1 MSSRDKRIVEMRF
14 DNAAFEKGA
23 AQSMST
29 LQKLKESLDFTKPV
43 KSMQNSFTTI
53 TAEITGLGNTVTS
66 FGEQFKTV
74 FLGTLAGQT
83 AYKGIVA
90 GFNFVKK
97 GYDATIGQIISGGKA
112 RAQNIE
118 SAKFQLGGLGINWD
132 DIYEDLD
139 YAVAGTAY
147 GLDAAAKVGSQFVAS
162 GVQLGDD
169 MKAALRGI
177 SGVAA
182 MTNSSY
188 EEIGHIFTTVAGQ
201 GKLMTMQLNQL
212 AGRGLNVAGTLAE
225 AFGTT
230 EAAVR
235 EMVSKGQVDFKTFAE
250 AMNDAFGEHATK
262 ANDTFSGSLS
272 NMKAALSRIGALF
285 ATPAYDNLR
294 IVINAVTPVINAF
307 KKAITPVADEVTRLM
322 EVGANLAKTLLENF
336 DTSVFNKIMG
346 PVSGLIEMITN
357 SVSSLSD
364 TLTSGTVTK
373 AADALKKFT
382 DAEKQAARD
391 IWVWGKYGDGEVR
404 KKRLKEAGLEYAN
417 VQEYLEKYVMTCNE
431 AAYEEALAAD
441 NAEELAKT
449 TTEAGKIIRNA
460 KWYSIFRGLGFNED
474 TTRSIVNVI
483 ETIRNAG
490 IVVKNTAESIANV
503 VVAAI
508 SGILGYSGYEELTD
522 NIEDISLKMAALSEK
537 FKITKDKAMP
547 ITKVF
552 YKITEVVV
560 KTATAIAKFINTLT
574 VAKSDFESVVEL
586 GSAASVNTTGG
597 FGTFIK
603 TLGTVAGWFKDLV
616 KWAKEF
622 GSSAKDLDGV
632 KRLAESVK
640 PLGEMFAKLFGAFK
654 VGNDEMEIASAEV
667 GDLSSGFDTMT
678 TILSK
683 AIDWVSNHL
692 AALIEKIPEW
702 AETIKGFFQTIF
714 DGTSLEDKS
723 VIDVI
728 KEVFDSIK
736 GFFSKDKE
744 KNRKQASDWSEN
756 VFSGLID
763 GAKNAIAKL
772 DWKKLEKFSLFT
784 GILVTLFQLNKAVKT
799 VTGTL
804 KSIKDIPTTLIKT
817 FSTVGDFFK
826 SLQKLSSATAIA
838 TVALS
843 VAALVMALTFLAD
856 VPVDALA
863 RAVVYTVLIMESL
876 KSLVKATAS
885 LGNITK
891 NVNKST
897 TSIGSGNSVGT
908 NNKITFID
916 PIVGMGIMLFGL
928 ATAISVVYFAIKG
941 FNKLGTKAVSEGLR
955 QISIIIAEI
964 VGAMVAI
971 LGTMK
976 ALKTEKISWSII
988 ALIGALA
995 ASLAGVIL
1003 SIAGAGAILSIVSE
1017 SKLEA
1022 ISGILASSLLL
1033 IDVFIGAIAGVG
1045 AAKVTGDQ
1053 IEMIALAV
1061 VAAGGAM
1068 VEICAGMALVAVAIG
1083 KDELS
1088 VDRLNTIGTVLGSLF
1103 GAVVAVLTLGGIG
1116 LEKAEW
1122 VTGEDM
1128 QKIAASL
1135 DIAAASLIEI
1145 AAAISLVAVSGGFA
1159 GLDTNTLN
1167 AISGNIAAL
1176 FGMVAFVMSIMGF
1189 FAGIDSEKLNSET
1202 YIQLGTAMAA
1212 GCAGLIIVAAAVSL
1226 LAATIGN
1233 VSTGKLIGM
1242 SAMITIM
1249 LGAITAMFAGFAV
1262 LMHDQEIES
1271 DELIKM
1277 AASIA
1282 IMAGVFAAL
1291 AVAIAL
1297 ISKIK
1302 FDFWNAAKILL
1313 LAGVSLLGLALLG
1326 SRLGGGLE
1334 TVAKSLILIAGAGLI
1349 FAAGTWVF
1357 AKALDALGEALPKF
1371 ADGLS
1376 LFVEKLIDYKPA
1388 LIAVIIAIVAIAAVL
1403 ALAIAAAVKFGP
1415 AIETA
1420 FATFA
1425 NIASMVVEWFSNLE
1439 DDTKKG
1445 IAAIM
1450 LGIGA
1455 ALVTATPG
1463 LLKAFGEIIIKVMT
1477 FLGILIGPIANAL
1490 LIFIIETI
1498 NAVAD
1503 AVRSNSGPLLA
1514 AIMNLLS
1521 AVMVLVSYAVK
1532 LVIAPLVNLIDY
1544 LLEDLLLG
1552 AEGSLWMALYALLI
1566 PFEEFGK
1573 GILKIVAKAIDA
1585 VVWLTEDDFIW
1596 GNILG
1601 TYKKG
1606 DEARKNVESWLD
1618 STTESFEKKMN
1629 NLENR
1634 VFNRASIPYET
1645 IMDDLANIDKIMS
1658 GERQSAWLSDFD
1670 AGFDDFNQKVTDWG
1684 KSAVELYNVSYSI
1697 GDAYKQLG
1705 ESIAVAEKSLK
1716 EAETAEEK
1724 ANYAQMA
1731 ASFRNRQAVLQK
1743 EAEEEAEEGGS
1754 NIIGGLFSGMIKGF
1768 SANEGLKSMAS
1779 DKLSGEMTK
1788 MFGDS
1793 MANVDFNGLIDS
1805 VTSGEVD
1812 PENITALAQ
1821 ATGITEDQAAGLQDM
1836 MKQFG
1841 MDNIDAFADGMIES
1855 QSEAEEAAEDVTDGA
1870 SDVLEEAGDD
1880 AEEAGKFFV
1889 GGFARGIWANRNS
1902 VMEKVQMVADY
1913 AVAQLRRSLDEHSP
1927 SRVTEELGKFFTLG
1941 FANGVEGYSNVA
1953 VEKTASMAERTTD
1966 AFRSSLQTISDAI
1979 STDVEANPT
1988 IRPVMDLSNVR
1999 DSVGSINSMFSSQS
2013 ARYAAIN
2020 NRLSNETAAY
2030 RFELDQSSRY
2040 DNSDVVSAIGGMQE
2054 EMTGL
2059 KDAMMDTQIVM
2070 DSGVLVGQ
2078 LAPGMDRTLG
2088 RMSTRKSRRN

>member
-29 LQKLKESLDFTKPV
+29 LQKLKDSLDFTKPV

-53 TAEITGLGNTVTS
+53 TAEITGLGNTVAS
-66 FGEQFKTV
+66 FGDQFKTV

-90 GFNFVKK
+90 GFNFIKK

-162 GVQLGDD
+162 GVKLGDD

-188 EEIGHIFTTVAGQ
+188 EEIGNIFTTVAGQ

-235 EMVSKGQVDFKTFAE
+235 EMVTKGQVDFKTFAE

-262 ANDTFSGSLS
+262 ANDTFTGSFS

-294 IVINAVTPVINAF
+294 TVINATTPVINAF
-307 KKAITPVADEVTRLM
+307 KKAITPVADEVAKLM

-336 DTSVFNKIMG
+336 DTSVFNKIMT
-346 PVSGLIEMITN
+346 PVSGLIEMVTN
-357 SVSSLSD
+357 SVSALSD
-364 TLTSGTVTK
+364 TMTSGTVTK
-373 AADALKKFT
+373 AADTLKKFT

-404 KKRLKEAGLEYAN
+404 KKKLKEAGLEYAN

-460 KWYSIFRGLGFNED
+460 KWYSIFRSLGFNED
-474 TTRSIVNVI
+474 LVRSLVNII
-483 ETIRNAG
+483 ETIRNVG
-490 IVVKNTAESIANV
+490 VVVKNTAESVANV

-522 NIEDISLKMAALSEK
+522 NITDISLKMAALSEK
-537 FKITKDKAMP
+537 FKITKEKAEP

-560 KTATAIAKFINTLT
+560 KTATAIAKFINTLS
-574 VAKSDFESVVEL
+574 VAKSDFESVIEL
-586 GSAASVNTTGG
+586 GDAASVNTTGG

-603 TLGTVAGWFKDLV
+603 TLGAVAGWFKDLV

-622 GSSAKDLDGV
+622 GSSVKDLDGV

-640 PLGEMFAKLFGAFK
+640 PLGEMFSKLFDAFK
-654 VGNDEMEIASAEV
+654 VGNDEMGIASAEV
-667 GDLSSGFDTMT
+667 GDLSNGFDTMT

-683 AIDWVSNHL
+683 AIDWVTNHL

-714 DGTSLEDKS
+714 DGTSLEDKT

-772 DWKKLEKFSLFT
+772 DWKKLEKFSLFA

-863 RAVVYTVLIMESL
+863 RAVVYTVLIMEAL

-891 NVNKST
+891 NVNNQK
-897 TSIGSGNSVGT
+897 IGSENKIGT
-908 NNKITFID
+908 DNKITFID

-941 FNKLGTKAVSEGLR
+941 FNKLGTKAVSEGLS
-955 QISIIIAEI
+955 QISIVIAEI

-976 ALKTEKISWSII
+976 ALKTEKVSWSII

-1061 VAAGGAM
+1061 VAAGGSM

-1088 VDRLNTIGTVLGSLF
+1088 VDRLNAIGTVLGALF

-1128 QKIAASL
+1128 QKISASL

-1145 AAAISLVAVSGGFA
+1145 AAAVSLIAVSGGLA
-1159 GLDTNTLN
+1159 GLDTNILN

-1176 FGMVAFVMSIMGF
+1176 FGMAAFVLSIMGF

-1202 YIQLGTAMAA
+1202 FIQLGTAMAA
-1212 GCAGLIIVAAAVSL
+1212 GCSGLIIVAAAVSL

-1277 AASIA
+1277 AASLA

-1297 ISKIK
+1297 ISKIDY
-1302 FDFWNAAKILL
+1302 DFLRAAGIMM
-1313 LAGVSLLGLALLG
+1313 LAGVTLVGLALLG
-1326 SRLGGGLE
+1326 KWLGPGLE
-1334 TVAKSLILIAGAGLI
+1334 TIAKSLILIAAAGLI
-1349 FAAGTWVF
+1349 FAAGIWVF
-1357 AKALDALGEALPKF
+1357 AKATDALGEALPKF
-1371 ADGLS
+1371 ADGLT
-1376 LFVEKLIDYKPA
+1376 LFIEKLKDNKLAIG
-1388 LIAVIIAIVAIAAVL
+1388 AVIVALIAIVAIL
-1403 ALAIAAAVKFGP
+1403 ALAIAAAVRFGP

-1425 NIASMVVEWFSNLE
+1425 NIASMIVEWFSNLE
-1439 DDTKKG
+1439 DDTKKN

-1463 LLKAFGEIIIKVMT
+1463 LLKAFGEIIIKIMT

-1544 LLEDLLLG
+1544 LLEDILLG
-1552 AEGSLWMALYALLI
+1552 AEGALWMSLYALLI
-1566 PFEEFGK
+1566 PLKEFGK
-1573 GILKIVAKAIDA
+1573 GVLKIISKAIDA
-1585 VVWLTEDDFIW
+1585 VVWRTEGDLLW
-1596 GNILG
+1596 GTILG
-1601 TYKKG
+1601 TYGKG
-1606 DEARKNVESWLD
+1606 DETRKNVESWLD

-1645 IMDDLANIDKIMS
+1645 IMDDFAHIDEIMS
-1658 GERQSAWLSDFD
+1658 GERSSDWFD
-1670 AGFDDFNQKVTDWG
+1670 NFNAGFDDFNQKVADWG
-1684 KSAVELYNVSYSI
+1684 RSAVELYNVSDSI
-1697 GDAYKQLG
+1697 GNAYKQLG
-1705 ESIAVAEKSLK
+1705 DSIAIAEESLK
-1716 EAETAEEK
+1716 NAETAEEK
-1724 ANYAQMA
+1724 ASQAQAIA
-1731 ASFRNRQAVLQK
+1731 AMKRRQAALK
-1743 EAEEEAEEGGS
+1743 EEAEEEGEETGASFLNGILSGGVS
-1754 NIIGGLFSGMIKGF
+1754 AIANSDSAVDLIKGGLTSKIQEAVNQSGKEIDV
-1768 SANEGLKSMAS
+1768 APLWEGI
-1779 DKLSGEMTK
+1779 E
-1788 MFGDS
+1788 
-1793 MANVDFNGLIDS
+1793 NG
-1805 VTSGEVD
+1805 T
-1812 PENITALAQ
+1812 
-1821 ATGITEDQAAGLQDM
+1821 
-1836 MKQFG
+1836 
-1841 MDNIDAFADGMIES
+1841 IDASSADQIAGALGVDNEQAEQIVGVFNDLGADGIS
-1855 QSEAEEAAEDVTDGA
+1855 AFAGGILDGQSEAEEAAEDVTDGA
-1870 SDVLEEAGDD
+1870 ADVLEEAGDD
-1880 AEEAGKFFV
+1880 AEDAGKFFV

-1902 VMEKVQMVADY
+1902 VMEKVKMVADY

-1941 FANGVEGYSNVA
+1941 FANGIDGYSDVA
-1953 VEKTASMAERTTD
+1953 VEKTATMAERTTE

-1979 STDVEANPT
+1979 SSDVEANPT

-1999 DSVGSINSMFSSQS
+1999 DSVTSINSMFSSQS